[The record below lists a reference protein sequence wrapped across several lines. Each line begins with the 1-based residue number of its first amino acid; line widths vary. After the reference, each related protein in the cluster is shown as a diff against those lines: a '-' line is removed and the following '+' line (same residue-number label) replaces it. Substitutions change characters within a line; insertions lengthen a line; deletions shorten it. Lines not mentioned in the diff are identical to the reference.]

1 MKLKPVLTTAA
12 IYQAIIGLGMMFVPR
27 QFGIDAVPDNASP
40 ALIEFLR
47 IFGGPMI
54 GIAVLNWLA
63 RNLEPSPA
71 LDAIVLAN
79 VVGFGCV
86 ALSDVWGVFTGGSR
100 PIAKV
105 FLVIHL
111 LLTVAFLMAWQ
122 TRPWQPEPR
131 RAL

>member
-122 TRPWQPEPR
+122 TRPRQPEPR